1 LADVGS
7 PLISSA
13 KVNKEQT
20 MKLTPLDIKKQEFKK
35 VMRGYDPVEV
45 DTFMDMMAD
54 EFEEVLKQQKE
65 TRDRSIELDTQLK
78 DYKQIEKTLQQT
90 LLQAQEVTGRTYESA
105 RKEAELIVKDAEG
118 RAARIVEQANSELVR
133 INKDLAELRIRRESL
148 IGRMRVL
155 LSAELDLIKTLDSES
170 VQQLIE
176 DPSLGTGKQALD
188 IDSIIT
194 NINND
199 AAPQSH

>member
-1 LADVGS
+1 
-7 PLISSA
+7 
-13 KVNKEQT
+13 

-45 DTFMDMMAD
+45 DTFMDMMAN

-65 TRDRSIELDTQLK
+65 MRDRSIELDTQLK
-78 DYKQIEKTLQQT
+78 DYRQIEKTLQQT

-105 RKEAELIVKDAEG
+105 RKEAEIIVKDAEG
-118 RAARIVEQANSELVR
+118 RAARIVEQANSELIR
-133 INKDLAELRIRRESL
+133 INKELAELRIRRESL

-155 LSAELDLIKTLDSES
+155 LSAELDLLKTLDSEGA
-170 VQQLIE
+170 QQVAA
-176 DPSLGTGKQALD
+176 DPSLGSGKQELD
-188 IDSIIT
+188 IEGILK

-199 AAPQSH
+199 ATPQSH